1 MKITKRQLRRI
12 IREEKERL
20 NEGTDPKRVFYDVI
34 LPALQKELG
43 ITGPAAFTMAK
54 DAVDAA
60 WADLRGMFGENGDRH
75 RGPPSGDY
83 S

>member
-20 NEGTDPKRVFYDVI
+20 NEGADPKRVFYDVI
-34 LPALQKELG
+34 MPALSAAG
-43 ITGPAAFTMAK
+43 HTGPEAFKLAK

-60 WADLRGMFGENGDRH
+60 WKDLSGMFGRSDDRH

>member
-1 MKITKRQLRRI
+1 MKITKRELRKI

-20 NEGTDPKRVFYDVI
+20 NEGADPKRVFYDVI
-34 LPALQKELG
+34 MPALAKAG
-43 ITGPAAFTMAK
+43 HTGPEAFQLAK
-54 DAVDAA
+54 DAVEAA
-60 WADLRGMFGENGDRH
+60 WIDIGNMLYGGDDDRH